1 MQWENGKCCKGKWGH
16 ALLSFGLR
24 APTSSRECRVRAQPL
39 LFFRFIPS
47 REPLTLSGSC
57 SWSIS
62 QSRLWGYSGQHWG
75 CCVPALL
82 TQPGPR
88 FASAQCCPCT
98 EHACIWR
105 SAVLIHFLWDKQL
118 LKKCNIYLFF
128 FFFNFLDSRHV
139 FWEKPFAFRK

>member
-24 APTSSRECRVRAQPL
+24 APASSRECRVRAQPL
-39 LFFRFIPS
+39 LFFRFISS

-62 QSRLWGYSGQHWG
+62 QSRLWGYSGQHCEAAVCRSCWPSQVQG
-75 CCVPALL
+75 LPLHNAAL
-82 TQPGPR
+82 
-88 FASAQCCPCT
+88 
-98 EHACIWR
+98 
-105 SAVLIHFLWDKQL
+105 VLSMPVYEGVLFSSIFYETSNY
-118 LKKCNIYLFF
+118 LKNVTFTFF
-128 FFFNFLDSRHV
+128 FFLNFLDSRHV